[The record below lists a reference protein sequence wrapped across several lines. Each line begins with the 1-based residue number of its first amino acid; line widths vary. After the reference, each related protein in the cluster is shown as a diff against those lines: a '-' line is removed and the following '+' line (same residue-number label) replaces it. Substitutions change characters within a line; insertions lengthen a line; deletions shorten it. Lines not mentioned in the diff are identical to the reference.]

1 MSCLDRGSLCPDLAA
16 SVYGSPEHSRQESLS
31 YLFLGVFDLVY
42 TGEWGVCVCVCLG
55 PLQKEMKRQGFDSR

>member
-42 TGEWGVCVCVCLG
+42 TGEWGVCVCLSG
-55 PLQKEMKRQGFDSR
+55 SLAEGDEEARI